1 MTIVQEIF
9 SELEKIEPSLFDIH
23 SEKGRNFIN
32 RFHNFLELEKSQ
44 MKESYNAGFLKDK
57 YNDYSF
63 EDWFKNFLNK

>member
-44 MKESYNAGFLKDK
+44 MKESYIAGSLKDK
-57 YNDYSF
+57 HNNHSF
-63 EDWFKNFLNK
+63 EGWFNYFTNK